1 MGDILPNQNSFRFN
15 KKVVGKGSK
24 VKRDPVE
31 LGNVTKKVTMLL
43 CPYSMH
49 ISLVNVMSIQTIR

>member
-15 KKVVGKGSK
+15 KKVIGNGSK

-31 LGNVTKKVTMLL
+31 LGNVTKKAVSYTFLCCGTNKVT
-43 CPYSMH
+43 
-49 ISLVNVMSIQTIR
+49 TTD